1 MDKSLFFITLIC
13 SFAIAYSQSCS
24 GANEVY
30 NDCGTC
36 DGTCYD
42 PSPNCGTSCRQGC
55 FCIRGFVRDENNN
68 CIDIKTCPLK
78 CAEGEEYNP
87 CPAYC
92 KLDDDCE
99 YLLNNRTVDCFEPPK
114 FQCQPRCVCKPGLVR
129 IGNICMTPDTCC
141 KDPNEIA
148 VDCPAACQETCTSVP
163 DPNCRLTPCF
173 LKGCRCKDG
182 FVKNYLGICILR
194 ENCPARPQM
203 VARSVSPQ
211 ISRSSSNIIPSSI
224 CGPNQHYTTCMP
236 EFQGTCL
243 NSQSIPAQNCKPGC
257 ICDEGYV
264 RNGDNCIDIN
274 MCFTLQHM

>member
-194 ENCPARPQM
+194 ENCLKPELQTKAM
-203 VARSVSPQ
+203 VQEPR
-211 ISRSSSNIIPSSI
+211 
-224 CGPNQHYTTCMP
+224 CGSGEVLTSCLP
-236 EFQGTCL
+236 EVEGTC
-243 NSQSIPAQNCKPGC
+243 QFPRPVPAKECKPGC
-257 ICDEGYV
+257 TCKFAYV
-264 RNGDNCIDIN
+264 RFRSRCIKYQE
-274 MCFTLQHM
+274 CFYYFF